1 MREIYNPEN
10 YIKTNGYS
18 KNMDIFIAGV
28 QAVTAVGIIPKEAI
42 RKITE
47 ASFEEIL
54 KAKDPNFDA
63 KKLAALVSGVVGAT
77 EDQSKFKGEEKQ

>member
-10 YIKTNGYS
+10 YIKRNGTFL
-18 KNMDIFIAGV
+18 ITGV
-28 QAVTAVGIIPKEAI
+28 QAVTAVGIISKEAI
-42 RKITE
+42 RERIE